1 MIGKN
6 KKDFVGK
13 RSLSRSDTS
22 RKDRKQLVGILPVDK
37 NKNIEEGQH
46 IVEIKSLP
54 GNIKEPI
61 EYLGHITSSYHS
73 PTLKHCVAM
82 ALIKGGNQLMGK
94 KIFVSKPNSSETV
107 ESEIVN
113 PVFLDP
119 NNKRLLS

>member
-1 MIGKN
+1 MLI
-6 KKDFVGK
+6 
-13 RSLSRSDTS
+13 SEL
-22 RKDRKQLVGILPVDK
+22 GILPIDK
-37 NKNIEEGQH
+37 SKNIEEGQH

-54 GNIKEPI
+54 RTIKKPV

-94 KIFVSKPNSSETV
+94 KIFVSKTNSSETV
-107 ESEIVN
+107 EAEIVN

-119 NNKRLLS
+119 KNKRLTS